1 MKLREIASLRKL
13 IHPSIVKLKEALGA
27 LFEEGVR
34 MAAGDPRERRA
45 APRLRIHGGG
55 AAAAVSGLRRGE

>member
-27 LFEEGVR
+27 L
-34 MAAGDPRERRA
+34 
-45 APRLRIHGGG
+45 L
-55 AAAAVSGLRRGE
+55 S